1 MKWLPAVL
9 FLILTPLQAGEYPW
23 SDAVPAEIA
32 ASSVTPDTVVDEI
45 PCDWRPVLTPLVAPL
60 VTDCTTAREAVLAIS
75 TGLGNAT
82 GAYYS
87 RERSKHNMNVL
98 ETLREKKIS
107 CTGQSILLV
116 CALRSVGIP
125 ARAVGVHTWNHIKGN
140 HTWAEA
146 WFDGAWHMIEMGE
159 RDFNTPWVME
169 YIGMLN
175 PRHPFQRILAAYP
188 PGKTTW
194 WPKKLANAGNLANF
208 AAEDVTQRYMEL
220 ARRWYA
226 TAGIPENT
234 QRLLIDLQPRPD
246 IAPVVELVN
255 ESGNVIDSALLPTSR
270 DDMRYMTRLHLPRTG
285 RHFLRKA
292 GSDIKVPISP
302 TSPPVRLLSLK
313 SCALE

>member
-1 MKWLPAVL
+1 MKWLPAAL
-9 FLILTPLQAGEYPW
+9 LLILAPLQAVEYPW
-23 SDAVPAEIA
+23 SNAAPAEIA
-32 ASSVTPDTVVDEI
+32 AASVTPDTVVDEI

-60 VTDCTTAREAVLAIS
+60 VADCTTAREAVLAIS
-75 TGLGNAT
+75 AGIGKAT

-125 ARAVGVHTWNHIKGN
+125 ARAVGVHTWNHIEGN

-146 WFDGAWHMIEMGE
+146 WFDGSWHMIEMGE
-159 RDFNTPWVME
+159 NDFNTPWVME

-194 WPKKLANAGNLANF
+194 WPKKLANAGNLTNF
-208 AAEDVTQRYMEL
+208 AAEDVTQRYMQL

-234 QRLLIDLQPRPD
+234 QRILIDLQPRPE

-255 ESGNVIDSALLPTSR
+255 ENNEVISSAQLPTTR
-270 DDMRYMTRLHLPRTG
+270 NDMRYFTRLTLPREG
-285 RHFLRKA
+285 KHYLRLQVTQTRTLLHA
-292 GSDIKVPISP
+292 TPE
-302 TSPPVRLLSLK
+302 PVQIIRL
-313 SCALE
+313 EF

>member
-1 MKWLPAVL
+1 MKWFPAAL
-9 FLILTPLQAGEYPW
+9 FLILAPLQAVEYPW
-23 SDAVPAEIA
+23 SGTAPADIA
-32 ASSVTPDTVVDEI
+32 AASLSPDTVVDEI
-45 PCDWRPVLTPLVAPL
+45 PCNWRPALTPLVAPL
-60 VTDCTTAREAVLAIS
+60 VKDCTTAREAVLAIS
-75 TGLGNAT
+75 TGIGKAT

-125 ARAVGVHTWNHIKGN
+125 ARAVGVHTWNHIEGN

-146 WFDGAWHMIEMGE
+146 WFDGSWHMIEMGE

-175 PRHPFQRILAAYP
+175 PRHPFQRILAASP
-188 PGKTTW
+188 SGKSTW
-194 WPKKLANAGNLANF
+194 WPKKLADSGNLTNF
-208 AAEDVTQRYMEL
+208 AAEDVTERYMQL

-234 QRLLIDLQPRPD
+234 QRILIDLQPRPE
-246 IAPVVELVN
+246 IAPAVEIIN
-255 ESGNVIDSALLPTSR
+255 ENGEVISSGQLPTSR
-270 DDMRYMTRLHLPRTG
+270 HDMRYMTRLTMPRTG
-285 RHFLRKA
+285 NHYLRLT
-292 GSDIKVPISP
+292 GSAERTPIRQTAAP
-302 TSPPVRLLSLK
+302 AQILRVNL
-313 SCALE
+313 

>member
-9 FLILTPLQAGEYPW
+9 FLMLAPLQAGDYPW
-23 SDAVPAEIA
+23 SDAFPEEIA
-32 ASSVTPDTVVDEI
+32 AASIIPDTVLDEI
-45 PCDWRPVLTPLVAPL
+45 PCDWRPELTPLIKPL
-60 VTDCTTAREAVLAIS
+60 VKGCTTAREAVLAIS

-87 RERSKHNMNVL
+87 RERSKHNMNVM

-125 ARAVGVHTWNHIKGN
+125 ARAVGVHTWNHIEGN

-175 PRHPFQRILAAYP
+175 PRHPFQRILAASP
-188 PGKTTW
+188 SGKSTW
-194 WPKKLANAGNLANF
+194 WPKKLADSGNLTNF
-208 AAEDVTQRYMEL
+208 AAEDVTERYMQL

-234 QRLLIDLQPRPD
+234 QRILIDLQPRPE
-246 IAPVVELVN
+246 IAPAVEIIN
-255 ESGNVIDSALLPTSR
+255 ENGEVISSGKLPTSR
-270 DDMRYMTRLHLPRTG
+270 HDMRYMTRLTMPRTG
-285 RHFLRKA
+285 NHYLRLA
-292 GSDIKVPISP
+292 GSAERTPIRQTAAP
-302 TSPPVRLLSLK
+302 AQILRVNL
-313 SCALE
+313 

>member
-1 MKWLPAVL
+1 MKRALAVM
-9 FLILTPLQAGEYPW
+9 FLMFAPLQASEYPW
-23 SDAVPAEIA
+23 SSTVPAELAAAAIA
-32 ASSVTPDTVVDEI
+32 PDTVVDEI
-45 PCDWRPVLTPLVAPL
+45 PCDWRPTLTPLISPL
-60 VTDCTTAREAVLAIS
+60 VQDCTTAREAVLAVS
-75 TGLGNAT
+75 TGLGKAT

-125 ARAVGVHTWNHIKGN
+125 ARAVGVHTWNHIEGN

-146 WFDGAWHMIEMGE
+146 WFDGEWHMIEMGE

-175 PRHPFQRILAAYP
+175 PRHPFQRILAASP
-188 PGKTTW
+188 SGQTTW
-194 WPKKLANAGNLANF
+194 WPKYVAKTGNLTNF
-208 AAEDVTQRYMEL
+208 AADDVTQRYMQL

-234 QRLLIDLQPRPD
+234 QRILIDLQPRPE
-246 IAPVVELVN
+246 IAQVVEIVN
-255 ESGNVIDSALLPTSR
+255 ENGEVISSGELPTSR
-270 DDMRYMTRLHLPRTG
+270 HDMRYMTRLNMPRSG
-285 RHFLRKA
+285 NHYLRLA
-292 GSDIKVPISP
+292 GSAERTPIRQ
-302 TSPPVRLLSLK
+302 TAAPVQILRVKL
-313 SCALE
+313 

>member
-23 SDAVPAEIA
+23 SNASPAEIA

-45 PCDWRPVLTPLVAPL
+45 PCDWRPVLTPLIEPL
-60 VTDCTTAREAVLAIS
+60 VTDCATAREAVLAIS

-87 RERSKHNMNVL
+87 RERTKHNMNVL

-175 PRHPFQRILAAYP
+175 PRHPFQRILAASP
-188 PGKTTW
+188 SGKSTW
-194 WPKKLANAGNLANF
+194 WPKKLADSGNLTNF
-208 AAEDVTQRYMEL
+208 AAEDVTERYMQL
-220 ARRWYA
+220 ARHWYA
-226 TAGIPENT
+226 TAGIRENT
-234 QRLLIDLQPRPD
+234 QRILIDLQPRPE
-246 IAPVVELVN
+246 IAPGVEIVN
-255 ESGNVIDSALLPTSR
+255 ENGEVISSGQLPTSR
-270 DDMRYMTRLHLPRTG
+270 HDMRYMTRLTMPRTG
-285 RHFLRKA
+285 NHYLRLT
-292 GSDIKVPISP
+292 GSAERTPIRQTAAP
-302 TSPPVRLLSLK
+302 AQILRVNL
-313 SCALE
+313 

>member
-9 FLILTPLQAGEYPW
+9 FLMFAPLQAGEYPW
-23 SDAVPAEIA
+23 SNSAPAEITA
-32 ASSVTPDTVVDEI
+32 AAVVPDTVVDEI
-45 PCDWRPVLTPLVAPL
+45 PCDWRPVLTPLVEPL

-75 TGLGNAT
+75 AGIGKAT

-87 RERSKHNMNVL
+87 RERNKHNMNVL

-146 WFDGAWHMIEMGE
+146 WFDGGWHMIEMGE

-175 PRHPFQRILAAYP
+175 PRHPFQRILAASP
-188 PGKTTW
+188 SGKSTW
-194 WPKKLANAGNLANF
+194 WPKKLADSGNLTNF
-208 AAEDVTQRYMEL
+208 AAEDVTERYMQL
-220 ARRWYA
+220 ARKWY
-226 TAGIPENT
+226 TQSGISENT
-234 QRLLIDLQPRPD
+234 QRILIDLQPRPE
-246 IAPVVELVN
+246 IAPAVEIIN
-255 ESGNVIDSALLPTSR
+255 ENGEVISSGQLPTSR
-270 DDMRYMTRLHLPRTG
+270 HDMRYMTRLTMPRTG
-285 RHFLRKA
+285 NHYLRLT
-292 GSDIKVPISP
+292 GSAERTPIRQTAAP
-302 TSPPVRLLSLK
+302 AQILRVNL
-313 SCALE
+313 

>member
-9 FLILTPLQAGEYPW
+9 FLMLAPLQAGDYPW

-32 ASSVTPDTVVDEI
+32 AASIIPDTVLDEI
-45 PCDWRPVLTPLVAPL
+45 PCDWRPELTPLIKPL
-60 VTDCTTAREAVLAIS
+60 VKGCTTAREAVLAIS

-125 ARAVGVHTWNHIKGN
+125 ARAAGVLTWNHIPGN

-146 WFDGAWHMIEMGE
+146 WFDGSWHMIEMGE

-169 YIGMLN
+169 NIGMLDVN
-175 PRHPFQRILAAYP
+175 SPQQRIMAATP
-188 PGKTTW
+188 S
-194 WPKKLANAGNLANF
+194 GNERWGMSTGSQPVQ
-208 AAEDVTQRYMEL
+208 AEDVT
-220 ARRWYA
+220 RRYA
-226 TAGIPENT
+226 TLALKWYQQNGLSSDFQKLMVDIQP
-234 QRLLIDLQPRPD
+234 RSLQPIRLMLLD
-246 IAPVVELVN
+246 EKHNTIETAY
-255 ESGNVIDSALLPTSR
+255 LPTAR
-270 DDMRYMTRLHLPRTG
+270 QDMRYLTRMQLPRTG
-285 RHFLRKA
+285 GLYFLKIQ
-292 GSDIKVPISP
+292 GSAQLLPISATP
-302 TSPPVRLLSLK
+302 QPVQIIRLGRLP
-313 SCALE
+313 AL

>member
-9 FLILTPLQAGEYPW
+9 FLMLAPLQAGDYPW

-32 ASSVTPDTVVDEI
+32 AVSVTPDTVVDEI
-45 PCDWRPVLTPLVAPL
+45 PCNWRPALTPLVAPL
-60 VTDCTTAREAVLAIS
+60 VKDCATAREAVLAIAA
-75 TGLGNAT
+75 GIGKVT

-98 ETLREKKIS
+98 ETLQEKKIS

-125 ARAVGVHTWNHIKGN
+125 ARAVGVHTWNHIEGN

-159 RDFNTPWVME
+159 REFNTPWVME

-175 PRHPFQRILAAYP
+175 PRHPFQRILAASP
-188 PGKTTW
+188 QGNTTW
-194 WPKKLANAGNLANF
+194 WPRDFASKEGFANF
-208 AAEDVTQRYMEL
+208 PAEDVTERYMQL
-220 ARRWYA
+220 SRSWYA

-234 QRLLIDLQPRPD
+234 QRILIDLQPRPEN
-246 IAPVVELVN
+246 APVVELVN
-255 ESGNVIDSALLPTSR
+255 EYGKVIDSGQLPTTR
-270 DDMRYMTRLHLPRTG
+270 DDMRYMTRLLLPRTG
-285 RHFLRKA
+285 RHFLRMA
-292 GSDIKVPISP
+292 GTDIKLPIAP

-313 SCALE
+313 SSPLK

>member
-9 FLILTPLQAGEYPW
+9 FLMFAPLQAGEYPW
-23 SDAVPAEIA
+23 SNSAPAEITA
-32 ASSVTPDTVVDEI
+32 AAVVPDTVVDEI
-45 PCDWRPVLTPLVAPL
+45 PCDWRPVLTPLVEPL
-60 VTDCTTAREAVLAIS
+60 VTDCATAREAVLAIS
-75 TGLGNAT
+75 AGIGKAT

-116 CALRSVGIP
+116 CALRTVGIP

-146 WFDGAWHMIEMGE
+146 WFDGEWHMIEMGE

-175 PRHPFQRILAAYP
+175 PRHPFQRVLAASP
-188 PGKTTW
+188 SGKSTW
-194 WPKKLANAGNLANF
+194 WPKKLADSGNLTNF
-208 AAEDVTQRYMEL
+208 AAEDVTERYMQL

-226 TAGIPENT
+226 TAGIRENT
-234 QRLLIDLQPRPD
+234 QRILIDLQPRPE
-246 IAPVVELVN
+246 IAPRVEIVN
-255 ESGNVIDSALLPTSR
+255 ENNEVISSGKLPSSQ
-270 DDMRYMTRLHLPRTG
+270 DDMRYMTRLTMPRTG
-285 RHFLRKA
+285 NHYLRLT
-292 GSDIKVPISP
+292 GSAERTPIRQTAAP
-302 TSPPVRLLSLK
+302 AQILRISL
-313 SCALE
+313 

>member
-1 MKWLPAVL
+1 MKRLAAAL
-9 FLILTPLQAGEYPW
+9 FLILTPLQANEYPW
-23 SDAVPAEIA
+23 SNAAPAEITA
-32 ASSVTPDTVVDEI
+32 AAVVPDTVVDEI
-45 PCDWRPVLTPLVAPL
+45 PCDWRPVLTPLIAPL
-60 VTDCTTAREAVLAIS
+60 VQDCTTAREAVLAIS
-75 TGLGNAT
+75 TSLGKAT

-87 RERSKHNMNVL
+87 MERSKHNMNVL

-125 ARAVGVHTWNHIKGN
+125 ARAVGVHTWNHIEGN

-146 WFDGAWHMIEMGE
+146 WFDGTWHMIEMGE
-159 RDFNTPWVME
+159 HDFNTPWVME

-234 QRLLIDLQPRPD
+234 QRILIDLLPRQET
-246 IAPVVELVN
+246 APVVELVN
-255 ESGNVIDSALLPTSR
+255 ESNDIISSGQLPTTR
-270 DDMRYMTRLHLPRTG
+270 DDMRYFTRLTLPREG
-285 RHFLRKA
+285 NHYLRLQ
-292 GSDIKVPISP
+292 GTTERTLLLP
-302 TSPPVRLLSLK
+302 TPEPVQIIRL
-313 SCALE
+313 EF

>member
-1 MKWLPAVL
+1 MKRLAAAL
-9 FLILTPLQAGEYPW
+9 FLMLTPLQANEYPW
-23 SDAVPAEIA
+23 SNAAPAEITA
-32 ASSVTPDTVVDEI
+32 AAVVPDTVVDEI
-45 PCDWRPVLTPLVAPL
+45 PCDWRPVLTPLIAPL
-60 VTDCTTAREAVLAIS
+60 VQACTTAREAVLAIS
-75 TGLGNAT
+75 TSLGKAT

-87 RERSKHNMNVL
+87 MERSKHNMNVL

-125 ARAVGVHTWNHIKGN
+125 ARAVGVHTWNHIEGN

-146 WFDGAWHMIEMGE
+146 WFDGSWHMIEMGE
-159 RDFNTPWVME
+159 SDFNTPWVME

-208 AAEDVTQRYMEL
+208 AAEDVTQRYMQL

-234 QRLLIDLQPRPD
+234 QRILIDLLPRQET
-246 IAPVVELVN
+246 APVVELVN
-255 ESGNVIDSALLPTSR
+255 ESNDIISSGQLPTTR
-270 DDMRYMTRLHLPRTG
+270 DDMRYFTRLTLPREG
-285 RHFLRKA
+285 NHYLRLQ
-292 GSDIKVPISP
+292 GTTERTLLLP
-302 TSPPVRLLSLK
+302 TPEPVQIIRL
-313 SCALE
+313 EF

>member
-9 FLILTPLQAGEYPW
+9 FLMLAPLQAGDYPW

-32 ASSVTPDTVVDEI
+32 AASIIPDTVLDEI
-45 PCDWRPVLTPLVAPL
+45 PCDWRPALTPLVAPL
-60 VTDCTTAREAVLAIS
+60 VKDCTTAREAVLAIS
-75 TGLGNAT
+75 TGIGKAT

-125 ARAVGVHTWNHIKGN
+125 ARAVGVHTWNHIEGN

-175 PRHPFQRILAAYP
+175 PRHPFQRILAASP
-188 PGKTTW
+188 SGKSTW
-194 WPKKLANAGNLANF
+194 WPKKLANDGKLTNF
-208 AAEDVTQRYMEL
+208 AAEDVTERYMQL

-234 QRLLIDLQPRPD
+234 QRILIDLQPRPE
-246 IAPVVELVN
+246 IAPAVEIIN
-255 ESGNVIDSALLPTSR
+255 ENGEVISSGQLPTSR
-270 DDMRYMTRLHLPRTG
+270 HDMRYMTRLTMPRTG
-285 RHFLRKA
+285 NHYLRLT
-292 GSDIKVPISP
+292 GSAERTPIRQTAAP
-302 TSPPVRLLSLK
+302 AQILRVNL
-313 SCALE
+313 

>member
-1 MKWLPAVL
+1 MKWLPATLLLV
-9 FLILTPLQAGEYPW
+9 LTPLQAVEYPW
-23 SDAVPAEIA
+23 SNAAPAEIA
-32 ASSVTPDTVVDEI
+32 AAAVTPDTVVDEI

-60 VTDCTTAREAVLAIS
+60 VADCTTAREAVLAVS
-75 TGLGNAT
+75 TGLGKAT

-125 ARAVGVHTWNHIKGN
+125 ARAVGVHTWNHIEGN

-146 WFDGAWHMIEMGE
+146 WFDGSWHMIEMGE
-159 RDFNTPWVME
+159 NDFNTPWVME

-194 WPKKLANAGNLANF
+194 WPKKLANAGNLTNF
-208 AAEDVTQRYMEL
+208 AAEDVTQRYMQL

-226 TAGIPENT
+226 TTGIPENT
-234 QRLLIDLQPRPD
+234 QRILIDLRPRPE

-255 ESGNVIDSALLPTSR
+255 ENNEVISSAQLPTTR
-270 DDMRYMTRLHLPRTG
+270 NDMRYFTRLTLPREG
-285 RHFLRKA
+285 KHYLRLKGTQA
-292 GSDIKVPISP
+292 RTLLHATPE
-302 TSPPVRLLSLK
+302 PVQIIRL
-313 SCALE
+313 EF

>member
-9 FLILTPLQAGEYPW
+9 FLMLTPLQANEYPW
-23 SDAVPAEIA
+23 SNAAPAEITA
-32 ASSVTPDTVVDEI
+32 AAVVPDTVVDEI
-45 PCDWRPVLTPLVAPL
+45 PCDWRPVLTPLISPL
-60 VTDCTTAREAVLAIS
+60 VQDCTTAREAVLAIS
-75 TGLGNAT
+75 TSLGKAT

-87 RERSKHNMNVL
+87 KERSKHNMNVL

-125 ARAVGVHTWNHIKGN
+125 ARAVGVHTWNHIEGN

-159 RDFNTPWVME
+159 HDFNTPWVME

-234 QRLLIDLQPRPD
+234 QRILIDLRPRQET
-246 IAPVVELVN
+246 APVVELVN
-255 ESGNVIDSALLPTSR
+255 ESNDIISSGQLPTTR
-270 DDMRYMTRLHLPRTG
+270 DDMRYFTRLTLPREG
-285 RHFLRKA
+285 NHYLRLQ
-292 GSDIKVPISP
+292 GTTERTLLLP
-302 TSPPVRLLSLK
+302 TPEPVQIIRL
-313 SCALE
+313 EF

>member
-9 FLILTPLQAGEYPW
+9 FLMLAPLQAGEYPW

-32 ASSVTPDTVVDEI
+32 AASIIPDTVLDEI
-45 PCDWRPVLTPLVAPL
+45 PCDWRPELTPLIKPL
-60 VTDCTTAREAVLAIS
+60 VKGCTTAREAVLAIS

-146 WFDGAWHMIEMGE
+146 WFDGSWHMIEMGE
-159 RDFNTPWVME
+159 PDFNTPWVME

-175 PRHPFQRILAAYP
+175 PRHPFQRILAASP
-188 PGKTTW
+188 SGKSTW
-194 WPKKLANAGNLANF
+194 WPKKLANAGNLTNF
-208 AAEDVTQRYMEL
+208 AAEDVTQRYMQL
-220 ARRWYA
+220 ARRWYV

-234 QRLLIDLQPRPD
+234 QRILIDLQPRPE
-246 IAPVVELVN
+246 IAPAVEIIN
-255 ESGNVIDSALLPTSR
+255 ENGEVISSGQLPTSR
-270 DDMRYMTRLHLPRTG
+270 HDMRYMTRLTMPRTG
-285 RHFLRKA
+285 NHYLRLT
-292 GSDIKVPISP
+292 GSAERTPIRQTAAP
-302 TSPPVRLLSLK
+302 AQILRVNL
-313 SCALE
+313 